1 MNAELTILLQ
11 RMTEG
16 SPGAGDDFLRNVYA
30 ELRTMARQ
38 RLEGDSAPTLQATEL
53 VHEAWLRLGGTMAD
67 GSPASWENRRHFF
80 GAAAESMRRILVD
93 RARART
99 SQKRGGHAQR
109 LPLEMAADTA
119 SADTFDPDLL
129 VALDEALTLLE
140 PLNPEAARVVKLRF
154 FAGLTVPESAA
165 LLQVDERTV
174 IRKWKF
180 AQAWLYQHL
189 TASPP

>member
-1 MNAELTILLQ
+1 
-11 RMTEG
+11 
-16 SPGAGDDFLRNVYA
+16 
-30 ELRTMARQ
+30 
-38 RLEGDSAPTLQATEL
+38 
-53 VHEAWLRLGGTMAD
+53 
-67 GSPASWENRRHFF
+67 
-80 GAAAESMRRILVD
+80 
-93 RARART
+93 
-99 SQKRGGHAQR
+99 
-109 LPLEMAADTA
+109 MAADTA

-165 LLQVDERTV
+165 LLRVDERTI

-189 TASPP
+189 AARSAD

>member
-11 RMTEG
+11 RITDG
-16 SPGAGDDFLRNVYA
+16 TPGAEDEFMRNVYT
-30 ELRTMARQ
+30 ELRSMARQ
-38 RLEGDSAPTLQATEL
+38 RLEGDSSPTLQATEL
-53 VHEAWLRLGGTMAD
+53 VHEAWLRLGGALAD
-67 GSPASWENRRHFF
+67 GGPAAWENRRHFF

-93 RARART
+93 RARSRT

-119 SADTFDPDLL
+119 SADQFDPDLL

-140 PLNPEAARVVKLRF
+140 PINADAAHVVKLRF

-189 TASPP
+189 AARSR